1 MSQPHSFFL
10 SFFILQVFW
19 NDAVNEPDVSTRLVR
34 SVSEDD
40 GDVQALVESIASAV
54 TGASA
59 SSKLNASSSKRKQLH
74 SMGSLLDGF
83 NERVADLE
91 KSAKARMDSF
101 SEIRCDTA
109 CSFMLEIRTKYLY
122 MFYSCLPPQLRSFL
136 FF

>member
-1 MSQPHSFFL
+1 M
-10 SFFILQVFW
+10 FW

-74 SMGSLLDGF
+74 SLGSLLDGF

-101 SEIRCDTA
+101 SEIRFDVLA
-109 CSFMLEIRTKYLY
+109 MLNVFLARR
-122 MFYSCLPPQLRSFL
+122 FRSHVCKK
-136 FF
+136 

>member
-1 MSQPHSFFL
+1 M
-10 SFFILQVFW
+10 FW
-19 NDAVNEPDVSTRLVR
+19 DDLGDQPDVETRVTR

-40 GDVQALVESIASAV
+40 SDSVQALVDSIENVVAGTSV
-54 TGASA
+54 
-59 SSKLNASSSKRKQLH
+59 SSKLKASSSKRKQLH

>member
-1 MSQPHSFFL
+1 
-10 SFFILQVFW
+10 VFW
-19 NDAVNEPDVSTRLVR
+19 DDLGDQPDVETRVTR

-40 GDVQALVESIASAV
+40 SDSVQALVDSIENVVAGTSV
-54 TGASA
+54 
-59 SSKLNASSSKRKQLH
+59 SSKLKASSSKRKQLH